1 MSLHMFFCMNQQFI
15 IGEIQAN
22 YVGSYQIYQPALVLK
37 NGNGS
42 VKIEAC
48 NLENFSDDK
57 YSINIEKF
65 KILYTLNQDFIPP
78 GVLRLYYEFINQ
90 HKVKEV
96 HSNP

>member
-78 GVLRLYYEFINQ
+78 EVLKLYYEFINQ